1 MYFYKKNMKTKFI
14 TFLAAFLAAFLL
26 LVSCGSGKTFQSFFN
41 NHKKDIGVTAFQVPN
56 FMRALLTNISPE
68 INNLFGNVK
77 DFKFITFN
85 NISKQKQNLLI
96 NEMNLVTDNNFTD
109 MLRSNQPEK
118 TKIVSVKE
126 DGDVVTQAIIFN
138 STLAKTSVFYLKGR
152 FDPNQIKKLSDENQF
167 ENLSNKLIQ
176 NYKISPS
183 TKNTPGFN
191 QN

>member
-14 TFLAAFLAAFLL
+14 TFLAAFLL

-183 TKNTPGFN
+183 TKSTPGFN
-191 QN
+191 PN